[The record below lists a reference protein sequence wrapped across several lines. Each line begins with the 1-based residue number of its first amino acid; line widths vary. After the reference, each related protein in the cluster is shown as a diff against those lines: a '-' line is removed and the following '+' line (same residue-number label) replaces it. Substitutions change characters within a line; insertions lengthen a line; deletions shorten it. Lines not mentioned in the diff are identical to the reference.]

1 MSQIQ
6 AIRGFNDVLPP
17 ITEAWAYLE
26 TQLRVLAEQYGYHEI
41 RLPILE
47 KTELFVRSVG
57 EVTDIV
63 EKEMYTFTD
72 SSQNS
77 LSLRPEGTAGCLRA
91 AIEHGLMHNQIQRL
105 WYMGPM
111 FRHERPQA
119 GRYRQFYHAGFEVYG
134 LADAYIDAELIMMTA
149 RLWRRLGLL
158 DDLNLQINTLGTASS
173 RQTHRK
179 ALVDYF
185 TDHFELLDE
194 DSKKRLQRNPLRI
207 LDSKNPHLRTLIA
220 NAPKIIDYLDSE
232 SLAYFD
238 CLQNLLTDNHIRF
251 EVNHTLV
258 RGLDYYS
265 HAVFEWVSTQ
275 LGAQG
280 TVCAGGRYDGLTK
293 DLGAKPTPA
302 VGFAMGMERILL
314 LLEAKQLLPPVKTP
328 WLYVLSMDTTA
339 KNVAMHV
346 AEMIRN
352 EFVSEQIVND
362 TSLSSFKTQMKRADK
377 SGATLALI
385 IGEDEVKAD
394 TISVKFL
401 RATMSQQSIP
411 RTQLIEFLRTHHGL

>member
-6 AIRGFNDVLPP
+6 AIRGFNDILPP

-26 TQLRVLAEQYGYHEI
+26 TQIRALAQQYGYHEI
-41 RLPILE
+41 RCPILE

-57 EVTDIV
+57 DVTDIV

-91 AIEHGLMHNQIQRL
+91 AIEHGLIHNQIQRL

-134 LADAYIDAELIMMTA
+134 LADAYIDAELIIMTA
-149 RLWRRLGLL
+149 RLWRRLGVL
-158 DDLNLQINTLGTASS
+158 DDLCLQINTLGTAAS

-179 ALVDYF
+179 VLVDYF
-185 TDHFELLDE
+185 TEHFELLDE

-207 LDSKNPHLRTLIA
+207 LDSKNPQLRTLIA
-220 NAPKIIDYLDSE
+220 TAPKIIDYLDPE

-238 CLQNLLTDNHIRF
+238 CLQSLLTENHIRF
-251 EVNHTLV
+251 EVNHALV

-265 HAVFEWVSTQ
+265 HGVFEWVSSE

-280 TVCAGGRYDGLTK
+280 TVCAGGRYDGLTA
-293 DLGAKPTPA
+293 DLGAKPTAA

-314 LLEAKQLLPPVKTP
+314 LLEAKQLLPPGKTP
-328 WLYVLSMDTTA
+328 WIYIMSMGATA
-339 KNVAMHV
+339 KNLAMLL
-346 AEMIRN
+346 AESIRD
-352 EFVSEQIVND
+352 EFVPDQIVND
-362 TSLSSFKTQMKRADK
+362 ATLSSFKTQMKRADK
-377 SGATLALI
+377 SGAALALI

-401 RATMSQQSIP
+401 RASMPQQSIP
-411 RTQLIEFLRTHHGL
+411 RTQLI

>member
-1 MSQIQ
+1 MSQVQ
-6 AIRGFNDVLPP
+6 AIRGFNDILPP
-17 ITEAWAYLE
+17 ATEVWAYLE
-26 TQLRVLAEQYGYHEI
+26 TQIRTLAEQYGYHEI
-41 RLPILE
+41 RCPILE

-57 EVTDIV
+57 DVTDIV

-72 SSQNS
+72 NSKNS

-91 AIEHGLMHNQIQRL
+91 AIEHGLIHNQIQRL

-119 GRYRQFYHAGFEVYG
+119 GRYRQFYQAGFEVYG
-134 LADAYIDAELIMMTA
+134 LTDAYIDAELMMMTA
-149 RLWRRLGLL
+149 RLWRQLGLL
-158 DDLNLQINTLGTASS
+158 DDLCLQINTLGTTSS
-173 RQTHRK
+173 RQMHRK
-179 ALVDYF
+179 VLVDYF
-185 TDHFELLDE
+185 TDHFALLDE
-194 DSKKRLQRNPLRI
+194 DSKKRLHRNPLRI
-207 LDSKNPHLRTLIA
+207 LDSKNPAMLALIA
-220 NAPKIIDYLDSE
+220 DAPKIIDYLDSE

-251 EVNHTLV
+251 EVNHNLV

-265 HAVFEWVSTQ
+265 HGVFEWVSSQ

-280 TVCAGGRYDGLTK
+280 TVCAGGRYDGLTA
-293 DLGAKPTPA
+293 DLGAKPTSA

-314 LLEAKQLLPPVKTP
+314 LLEVKQLLPSAKTP
-328 WLYVLSMDTTA
+328 WIYVISVGVAA
-339 KNVAMHV
+339 KNIGMHV
-346 AEMIRN
+346 AEMIRD

-362 TSLSSFKTQMKRADK
+362 TSLSGFKTQMKRADK
-377 SGATLALI
+377 SGAMLALI

-401 RATMSQQSIP
+401 RADTAQQSIP
-411 RTQLIEFLRTHHGL
+411 TTQLIEFLRTHHGL